1 MTDLGSLIFRTVDD
15 EGEIHVYE
23 DRRFRYLTFGNMVEQ
38 SCVNLARPARLEYAY
53 TQAMLLPLLF
63 TGDARRLLI
72 LGTGGGSLARAL
84 RSVDA
89 GFRILGVDRR
99 EAVLDIARA
108 YFHLPEDRRF
118 EAVCQDA
125 GDFLQSHEGLHDLI
139 FADLY
144 LAEGMYPGQI
154 AADFLQLS
162 RERLAEGGVLV
173 VNQWASEFQASRA
186 AFIAL
191 MEAFDGQVMHL
202 HVQGGNIIAFAFRG
216 QLPDLQRDRL
226 FAAAQA
232 LGLRLDIP
240 LQRHARNLW
249 RQNAE
254 LLGVGRFF
262 RRRPS

>member
-1 MTDLGSLIFRTVDD
+1 MTDLGSLIYRTADD

-23 DRRFRYLTFGNMVEQ
+23 DRRFRYLTFGNAVEQ
-38 SCVNLARPARLEYAY
+38 SCLNLARPARLEYAY
-53 TQAMLLPLLF
+53 TQAMLLPLVF
-63 TGDARRLLI
+63 GRDVRRLLL
-72 LGTGGGSLARAL
+72 LGTGGGSLARAM
-84 RSVDA
+84 RAADR
-89 GFRILGVDRR
+89 GFRVLGVDRR
-99 EAVLDIARA
+99 QAVLDVARA
-108 YFHLPEDRRF
+108 YFHLPDDRHF

-125 GDFLQSHEGLHDLI
+125 DDFLQSHEGLHDLI

-154 AADFLQLS
+154 ADGFLRLC
-162 RERLAEGGVLV
+162 RERLTEDGVLV
-173 VNQWASEFQASRA
+173 VNQWASEFQTSRA

-191 MEAFDGQVMHL
+191 TEVFDGQVLHL

-216 QLPDLQRDRL
+216 NLPDLQRDRL

-254 LLGVGRFF
+254 LLGVGRFN
-262 RRRPS
+262 RRRVR